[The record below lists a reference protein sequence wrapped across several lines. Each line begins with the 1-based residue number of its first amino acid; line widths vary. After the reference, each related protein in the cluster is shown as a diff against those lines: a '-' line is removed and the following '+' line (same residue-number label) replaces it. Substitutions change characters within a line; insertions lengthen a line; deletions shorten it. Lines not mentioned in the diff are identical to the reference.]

1 MNYIK
6 KVAELLNVEV
16 GEHFT
21 IHFKKE
27 KRQIKNFYLNEE
39 KGLMIKTGGSDV
51 KANSSFV
58 EGILTGTLEIKRTRK
73 KWKYLMHAAAE
84 KCSGMKKIWILL
96 HSKTSAWE

>member
-6 KVAELLNVEV
+6 NIAEILGVKI
-16 GEHFT
+16 GEPFT

-39 KGLMIKTGGSDV
+39 KGLMVKTGGSDV

-58 EGILTGTLEIKRTRK
+58 EGILTGILEIKRIRK
-73 KWKYLMHAAAE
+73 K
-84 KCSGMKKIWILL
+84 
-96 HSKTSAWE
+96 

>member
-27 KRQIKNFYLNEE
+27 KRQIKNFYFNEE

-51 KANSSFV
+51 KANSSFI
-58 EGILTGTLEIKRTRK
+58 EGILTGALEIKRIRK
-73 KWKYLMHAAAE
+73 K
-84 KCSGMKKIWILL
+84 
-96 HSKTSAWE
+96 

>member
-27 KRQIKNFYLNEE
+27 KRQIKNFYFNEE
-39 KGLMIKTGGSDV
+39 KGLMIKTG
-51 KANSSFV
+51 
-58 EGILTGTLEIKRTRK
+58 T
-73 KWKYLMHAAAE
+73 
-84 KCSGMKKIWILL
+84 KKIWILL
-96 HSKTSAWE
+96 HSRTSVRE

>member
-27 KRQIKNFYLNEE
+27 KRQIKNFYLRRENVLVRERSSD
-39 KGLMIKTGGSDV
+39 GNIPGHPCGSRRIICGERV
-51 KANSSFV
+51 KS
-58 EGILTGTLEIKRTRK
+58 
-73 KWKYLMHAAAE
+73 
-84 KCSGMKKIWILL
+84 
-96 HSKTSAWE
+96 

>member
-27 KRQIKNFYLNEE
+27 KDR
-39 KGLMIKTGGSDV
+39 
-51 KANSSFV
+51 
-58 EGILTGTLEIKRTRK
+58 
-73 KWKYLMHAAAE
+73 
-84 KCSGMKKIWILL
+84 
-96 HSKTSAWE
+96 

>member
-27 KRQIKNFYLNEE
+27 KRQIKNFYFNEE

-58 EGILTGTLEIKRTRK
+58 EGILTMVTFQDIRAGVGELFVVK
-73 KWKYLMHAAAE
+73 
-84 KCSGMKKIWILL
+84 G
-96 HSKTSAWE
+96 

>member
-16 GEHFT
+16 GEYFT

-58 EGILTGTLEIKRTRK
+58 EGILTGTFCGGKMFWYEKDLPMVTFQDIRAGVGELFVVKGK
-73 KWKYLMHAAAE
+73 KH
-84 KCSGMKKIWILL
+84 G
-96 HSKTSAWE
+96 

>member
-27 KRQIKNFYLNEE
+27 KRQIKNFYFNEE
-39 KGLMIKTGGSDV
+39 TG
-51 KANSSFV
+51 
-58 EGILTGTLEIKRTRK
+58 
-73 KWKYLMHAAAE
+73 
-84 KCSGMKKIWILL
+84 KCSGTRKIFRW
-96 HSKTSAWE
+96 

>member
-16 GEHFT
+16 GENFT

-58 EGILTGTLEIKRTRK
+58 EGILTGALEIKRTRK
-73 KWKYLMHAAAE
+73 K
-84 KCSGMKKIWILL
+84 
-96 HSKTSAWE
+96 

>member
-27 KRQIKNFYLNEE
+27 K
-39 KGLMIKTGGSDV
+39 KTD
-51 KANSSFV
+51 KKLLFQRR
-58 EGILTGTLEIKRTRK
+58 KRTDDKNRRK
-73 KWKYLMHAAAE
+73 
-84 KCSGMKKIWILL
+84 
-96 HSKTSAWE
+96 